1 MIACALVLA
10 MAVPADDLASALR
23 EVDPKRLRATVEKLA
38 LFPTRNTVSAG
49 IHAAADWLA
58 GEYRTIDGVEVEL
71 MRYPVPKGRRVPED
85 VETVQLIA
93 TIRGKTDRIVLVGG
107 HLDTINMAADADP
120 RTARAPG
127 ANDDG
132 SGVAMGLELARIA
145 AKRRWNQTLKVVAFS
160 GEEQGLLGS
169 QALARRAKT
178 EGWQLDAV
186 LNSDIV
192 GSSRNLQKRSDPK
205 QIRVFSEESAAH
217 GSRELARFVEWQVRR
232 SVPGFG
238 VKLVFRR
245 DRFGRGGDHTSF
257 TEAGY
262 AAVRFTEVYEEYA
275 RQHNDRDLPEF
286 VDYDYLARVTRAN
299 YATVAAL
306 ASAGPAPTNVRV
318 DRRQG
323 HDTTLTWRPTPETK
337 YRVYWRDTASPVW
350 QAYRDVGAVERF
362 TVVGVNKDDH
372 VFAVGAVDGVPVEAK

>member
-1 MIACALVLA
+1 MIVCALVLA
-10 MAVPADDLASALR
+10 LSAPAGDTAKAWK
-23 EVDPKRLRATVEKLA
+23 EVDPKRLRATVERLA
-38 LFPTRNTVSAG
+38 AFPTRNTVSPD
-49 IHAAADWLA
+49 IHLAAEWLA
-58 GEYRTIDGVEVEL
+58 GEFRRIPGVEVEL
-71 MRYPVPKGRRVPED
+71 MRYPVARSRRVPED
-85 VETVQLIA
+85 TETVQVIA
-93 TIRGKTDRIVLVGG
+93 TIRGKTDRIVLVGA

-132 SGVAMGLELARIA
+132 SGVAMGLELARLA
-145 AKRRWNQTLKVVAFS
+145 AARTWNQTIKVVAFS

-169 QALARRAKT
+169 QALAKRAKA
-178 EGWQLDAV
+178 ESWKLEAV

-192 GSSRNLQKRSDPK
+192 GSSRNLSRRSDPK
-205 QIRVFSEESAAH
+205 RVRLFSEDSPSH
-217 GSRELARFVEWQVRR
+217 SGRELARFIEWEVRR

-245 DRFGRGGDHTSF
+245 DRFGRGGDHTPF

-262 AAVRFTEVYEEYA
+262 SAVRFTEVFEEFG

-299 YATVAAL
+299 LAAVAAL
-306 ASAGPAPTNVRV
+306 ADAGESPTNVRV

-323 HDTTLTWRPTPETK
+323 HDTTLTWRTAPNTPC
-337 YRVYWRDTASPVW
+337 RVYWRDTASPVW
-350 QAYRDVGAVERF
+350 QAFRDVGTDQ
-362 TVVGVNKDDH
+362 TVTVKGVNKDDH
-372 VFAVGAVDGVPVEAK
+372 VFAVGAIGGIPAEAR